1 MRVGI
6 VVCIGL
12 SACAATRTGT
22 IASEEGEGEGDG
34 AEREPPEC
42 PGSLPLST
50 VGLIGD
56 AEVTLDFS
64 AAEFTTTFTHE
75 GTTYTSHGDATYLSQ
90 YAFSLVLSASAGI
103 DEECLGQP
111 VIYSFSWSDD
121 CSAVGLTRDTDLCE
135 TRVNNLE
142 GVTLYTR

>member
-1 MRVGI
+1 MRLGI
-6 VVCIGL
+6 VVCIAL
-12 SACAATRTGT
+12 SACSATPIAT
-22 IASEEGEGEGDG
+22 IASEEGEGDG
-34 AEREPPEC
+34 AEREPPDC
-42 PGSLPLST
+42 PQSLPSST

-64 AAEFTTTFTHE
+64 AAGFTTTFTHE
-75 GTTYTSHGDATYLSQ
+75 GVTYTSHGDATYVSD
-90 YAFSLVLSASAGI
+90 YALSLVVSASAGI

-135 TRVNNLE
+135 TRINNLE